1 MENALTNATSQTNF
15 TDWDWGIVAVYL
27 LLSVAVAF
35 FVKRY
40 ASNMTNFVGAGR
52 AVGPWLGIATL
63 TGTEMGLITVMYSA
77 QKGFTGGFAAF
88 HIGIIAG
95 VLDYRGHCHTIG

>member
-15 TDWDWGIVAVYL
+15 TGLDWGIVVIYL

-40 ASNMTNFVGAGR
+40 AGNMTNFVGAGR
-52 AVGPWLGIATL
+52 AVGPCSQSRHLAKQRAS
-63 TGTEMGLITVMYSA
+63 V
-77 QKGFTGGFAAF
+77 
-88 HIGIIAG
+88 
-95 VLDYRGHCHTIG
+95 VLPVPRGPAKR